1 MSQCADEKL
10 RWLNLNAQP
19 EIGRQLSLIDIQIS
33 LRTYLLSLFPST
45 ARSSRSISKHLG
57 PILTRLS
64 HRPGPESGSAFLALF
79 YNLAE
84 RVIGGEAVDLEGML
98 DLLTLKDNVGRED
111 DGVDALRVLVL
122 DRVSFYL
129 FEGLGSKTMFGGD

>member
-1 MSQCADEKL
+1 M
-10 RWLNLNAQP
+10 
-19 EIGRQLSLIDIQIS
+19 IDIQIS

-45 ARSSRSISKHLG
+45 ARSSRSISKHLA

-64 HRPGPESGSAFLALF
+64 HRQGPKSGSAFLALF

-84 RVIGGEAVDLEGML
+84 RVIGGEAVDLESML

-129 FEGLGSKTMFGGD
+129 FEGLGSKTMFGVD